1 MKCLVIGGSGFI
13 GRNIIELLNKKGYYT
28 ISYDLAGKSNTAN
41 DHVVGDILDYNKLNG
56 SMKDIDYVFNLAAT
70 TSPPEFENIDSN
82 GYEVNVMG
90 TYNILRAAY
99 KNKVTKV
106 ILASSSA
113 VYGNINIPVKENIV
127 TDS

>member
-1 MKCLVIGGSGFI
+1 
-13 GRNIIELLNKKGYYT
+13 
-28 ISYDLAGKSNTAN
+28 
-41 DHVVGDILDYNKLNG
+41 
-56 SMKDIDYVFNLAAT
+56 
-70 TSPPEFENIDSN
+70 
-82 GYEVNVMG
+82 MG

>member
-41 DHVVGDILDYNKLNG
+41 DDVVGDILDYNKLNG

-82 GYEVNVMG
+82 G
-90 TYNILRAAY
+90 
-99 KNKVTKV
+99 
-106 ILASSSA
+106 
-113 VYGNINIPVKENIV
+113 
-127 TDS
+127 